1 MIDPLTLASFL
12 QMQIDDG
19 PRFFNSFT
27 SWYGMRNNF
36 NAADDTLKRKI
47 LAMGHLSCFFS
58 ATRFGVMEGDFG
70 SAPDDNSN
78 NYEQNTFVDIIG
90 EKMSFDSVDNF
101 PEHNVAFVGNKL
113 SSINFVLPRILPLT
127 NLPAG
132 LGGAPHEYEIFENL
146 SIPELETAVKSYM
159 NDKYYTGF
167 VLKPNKTTLKMFR
180 TTGDIEDIE
189 DIEDSLPDSS
199 DFHYKD
205 AFDMVKELLEEG
217 LPYLESDGY
226 AKARYV
232 ADGDYIEM
240 VSEWSC
246 SYEVYPPA

>member
-12 QMQIDDG
+12 QVQIDDG

-27 SWYGMRNNF
+27 SWGDIRGTF
-36 NAADDTLKRKI
+36 NDADDTLKRKI
-47 LAMGHLSCFFS
+47 LAFGHLSRFFAS
-58 ATRFGVMEGDFG
+58 ASDVFESM
-70 SAPDDNSN
+70 PDDNSVD
-78 NYEQNTFVDIIG
+78 YDQNTIVNIIG
-90 EKMSFDSVDNF
+90 EKISRASVNNF
-101 PEHNVAFVGNKL
+101 PEDNVAFAGNKL
-113 SSINFVLPRILPLT
+113 SSINFVLPRMLPLT
-127 NLPAG
+127 NLPVG
-132 LGGAPHEYEIFENL
+132 LGGAPGGYEIFENL

-159 NDKYYTGF
+159 HDRYYTEF

-189 DIEDSLPDSS
+189 DSLPNSS
-199 DFHYKD
+199 DYHYED

-232 ADGDYIEM
+232 ADGDYIEF

-246 SYEVYPPA
+246 SYELLPLA